1 MNYHLFQ
8 KDRLTQSP
16 TLISII
22 VPLRGI
28 NTGEINTNG
37 PETTTNEFDTTLWY
51 TTLRFRFFG
60 FYPHLWCLT
69 FLFLPHV
76 GLYPTFVFQ

>member
-1 MNYHLFQ
+1 MLFNDENYGQIMCCMNYHLFQ

-37 PETTTNEFDTTLWY
+37 PETTTNEFDTTL
-51 TTLRFRFFG
+51 
-60 FYPHLWCLT
+60 
-69 FLFLPHV
+69 
-76 GLYPTFVFQ
+76 